1 MIIGENTLTCA
12 GYARTLLNVSRQ
24 KKHFKRA
31 KSAIRTVADFNY
43 DWEYWVDCEARFVY
57 ISPSCERITGF
68 AAQEFMDDPKL
79 LEKIVHPDDLT
90 AVLSHFHVA
99 KKANYHQDHKTLT
112 SVSSVVMARL
122 GGSDT
127 RANRYTTNKAS
138 HWEGERRIETLP
150 SARGLREELYLE
162 KENLRDI
169 LDHMID
175 AVYIVNSQYEIQ
187 YMNPALRSERG
198 DLGGR
203 KCYEYLVGRSEP
215 CPWCRNLEVVT
226 GGSILWER
234 TSDMTEKTYEIF
246 ETPIKNQDGSI
257 SALLIL
263 HDITERKSLQQQFLQ
278 AQKMEAIGTLAG
290 GVAHDFN
297 NVLQVALGYS
307 DIMLDRRGIAR
318 TLSEPICRK
327 INVSAKRGADLV
339 QRLLTFSRKTEIK
352 PSSLST

>member
-1 MIIGENTLTCA
+1 M
-12 GYARTLLNVSRQ
+12 
-24 KKHFKRA
+24 
-31 KSAIRTVADFNY
+31 
-43 DWEYWVDCEARFVY
+43 DCEARFVY

-99 KKANYHQDHKTLT
+99 KKANYHQDH
-112 SVSSVVMARL
+112 RL
-122 GGSDT
+122 DFRIVRRDGQT
-127 RANRYTTNKAS
+127 RWIGHACQPVYNQQGQPLGRRASNRDIT
-138 HWEGERRIETLP
+138 ERKRAE
-150 SARGLREELYLE
+150 EELYLE

-307 DIMLDRRGIAR
+307 DIMLYR
-318 TLSEPICRK
+318 
-327 INVSAKRGADLV
+327 
-339 QRLLTFSRKTEIK
+339 
-352 PSSLST
+352 